1 MPLRK
6 GISMGYSF
14 PDLSDEHA
22 ALIGW
27 CMKKVEPHLRQADQ
41 SFIECKLEI
50 PDITWGTSDVVLL
63 TGKRIT
69 LIDYKFGR
77 WVVDDPKDNM
87 QAKAYTLGAFH
98 KFPEATTAEFIFL
111 TPRHELEQ
119 TAMFKRDEA
128 MGWTDELKT
137 IVERAEDESSPYQPD
152 SENCLFC
159 GTKSRCP
166 ELQKRAME
174 IAEDYDGLL
183 LPESAKTTALT
194 NPAQLQRALDVAAVM
209 ERWAKNV
216 RATAMELRLEGVEIP
231 GYELKQTK
239 GNRKIK
245 DVVGVWGALKE
256 IIPQEEFLDA
266 CSVSISTLEKKLKE
280 QAPRGQKQD
289 FASSTIDGLNDLGLV
304 ERGRDK
310 TYLTK
315 QK

>member
-1 MPLRK
+1 
-6 GISMGYSF
+6 MGYKF
-14 PDLSDEHA
+14 PDLSDEHTT
-22 ALIGW
+22 LVGW

-63 TGKRIT
+63 TGTHIT
-69 LIDYKFGR
+69 LIDYKFGK
-77 WVVDDPKDNM
+77 WIVDDPENNM

-98 KFPEATTAEFIFL
+98 KFPEAKTAEFIFL

-119 TAMFKRDEA
+119 SAMFEREEA
-128 MGWTDELKT
+128 MGWTDEFKT
-137 IVERAEDESSPYQPD
+137 IVARADDASSPYRPD

-159 GTKSRCP
+159 GTKARCP
-166 ELQKRAME
+166 ELQKRAMK

-194 NPAQLQRALDVAAVM
+194 NPAQLQRALDVAAIM

-216 RATAMELRLEGVEIP
+216 RNTALELRLEGVEIP
-231 GYELKQTK
+231 GYELKQTA

-245 DVVGVWGALKE
+245 DVASAWGALKE
-256 IIPQEEFLDA
+256 TVPQEEFLEA
-266 CSVSISTLEKKLKE
+266 CSITIGTLEKKLKE
-280 QAPRGQKQD
+280 QAPHGQKQE
-289 FASSTIDGLNDLGLV
+289 FAKSTLDVLDGLGLI

-315 QK
+315 QR